1 MDTFLSRYR
10 NLIVLAAILFA
21 QIIALAIQVRRPSDE
36 GETRLIRVW
45 AISAVTPFEKA
56 VVHSQ
61 EWVQGLFTNYAYLRG
76 VRRENRELRAE
87 IERMKI
93 EQARFDEDARMARRV
108 QALLGFK
115 EQYVDSTVAAQVI
128 GTSGSEQSR
137 VLYIDKGSSDGIK
150 TDMAV
155 ITPTGIV
162 GKIVQVA
169 PEWSQVLPINDQ
181 FSGVGAALKDSRLQG
196 ILKGAPNG
204 ATTLQYIMSDEK
216 VVPGEDVITSGGDRI
231 FPKGLPVGKV
241 VSVAPG
247 KDLFLNIRVIP
258 SSRLDGLEEVLV
270 VTRITEKMPDTKDL
284 GPLRASDILAERLP
298 TVPNKTEVDAA
309 GNAKPGGATPTQPGA
324 AAAGTTAP
332 PAGATT
338 RPPTPGT
345 VVNKPATG
353 ATASGTATNKPAGA
367 TTTPRTTTAG
377 ATNGTTPPVKPKP
390 AGTTPPASAQGGAN
404 GAANGTTP
412 PVKVRVVNNYDD
424 STPAPKKTKP
434 AASDSTTTAPE
445 SKPAAPEPA
454 PTTQSEPPPASTQPP
469 STSPPAG
476 AQPQP

>member
-21 QIIALAIQVRRPSDE
+21 QIIALAIQVRRPTDE

-61 EWVQGLFTNYAYLRG
+61 QWVQNLFTNYAYLRG
-76 VRRENRELRAE
+76 VRRENRALRAE
-87 IERMKI
+87 IEQMKI
-93 EQARFDEDARMARRV
+93 EQARLNEDARMSRRI
-108 QALLGFK
+108 QALLAFK
-115 EQYVDSTVAAQVI
+115 EQYVDSTIAAQVI

-137 VLYIDKGSSDGIK
+137 VLYIDKGSNDGIK
-150 TDMAV
+150 PDMAV

-241 VSVAPG
+241 VSVQSG

-258 SSRLDGLEEVLV
+258 SARLDQLEEVLV
-270 VTRITEKMPDTKDL
+270 VTKITEKMPDTKDL

-309 GNAKPGGATPTQPGA
+309 GNAKPAGATPTQPGSA
-324 AAAGTTAP
+324 APGTTTA
-332 PAGATT
+332 AGATT
-338 RPPTPGT
+338 RPSTTGT
-345 VVNKPATG
+345 AATGAANKPAGTG
-353 ATASGTATNKPAGA
+353 ATNKPAGA
-367 TTTPRTTTAG
+367 AITPRPTT
-377 ATNGTTPPVKPKP
+377 V
-390 AGTTPPASAQGGAN
+390 

-412 PVKVRVVNNYDD
+412 AVKPKPSGTAPPASTEAGANGSTPPIKVRVVDNDD
-424 STPAPKKTKP
+424 SKPAPKKTKP
-434 AASDSTTTAPE
+434 AE
-445 SKPAAPEPA
+445 
-454 PTTQSEPPPASTQPP
+454 EPPP
-469 STSPPAG
+469 TSPPTEGTPSEQQPASTPPPG
-476 AQPQP
+476 VQPQP

>member
-1 MDTFLSRYR
+1 MDTFLGRYK

-21 QIIALAIQVRRPSDE
+21 QIIALAVQVRRPSDA
-36 GETRLIRVW
+36 GETRLIRLW
-45 AISAVTPFEKA
+45 AVSAVTPIEKF

-61 EWVQGLFTNYAYLRG
+61 QWVQGLFTNYAYLRG
-76 VRRENRELRAE
+76 VRRENRELKAE

-93 EQARFDEDARMARRV
+93 DDARLSEDARMARRV
-108 QALLGFK
+108 QALLAFK
-115 EQYVDSTVAAQVI
+115 EQYVDSTIAAQVI

-162 GKIVQVA
+162 GKIVQVF
-169 PEWSQVLPINDQ
+169 PDSSQVLPINDQ

-241 VSVAPG
+241 VAVEPG
-247 KDLFLNIRVIP
+247 KDLFLNIRVLP

-270 VTRITEKMPDTKDL
+270 VTKITEKMPDAKDL

-298 TVPNKTEVDAA
+298 TVPTKTEVDAA
-309 GNAKPGGATPTQPGA
+309 GNAKPGGATTA
-324 AAAGTTAP
+324 APGTT

-338 RPPTPGT
+338 KPVAGAVTTTANKPGAGPTTSQRTATPATTPGT
-345 VVNKPATG
+345 NGTLRPKPVIPAQNRATSVKPANQP
-353 ATASGTATNKPAGA
+353 TATPGGEAGSHSSEA
-367 TTTPRTTTAG
+367 GSQTGNGESTA
-377 ATNGTTPPVKPKP
+377 
-390 AGTTPPASAQGGAN
+390 
-404 GAANGTTP
+404 
-412 PVKVRVVNNYDD
+412 
-424 STPAPKKTKP
+424 APKQ
-434 AASDSTTTAPE
+434 
-445 SKPAAPEPA
+445 SKPAPEPA
-454 PTTQSEPPPASTQPP
+454 PAVPPEQPAT
-469 STSPPAG
+469 PPAG
-476 AQPQP
+476 APPQP

>member
-21 QIIALAIQVRRPSDE
+21 QIIALAVQVRRPTDE
-36 GETRLIRVW
+36 GETRLIRIW
-45 AISAVTPFEKA
+45 AISAVAPLEKA
-56 VVHSQ
+56 VVHTQ
-61 EWVQGLFTNYAYLRG
+61 QWVGGLWTNYAYLRG

-87 IERMKI
+87 IEQMKI

-137 VLYIDKGSSDGIK
+137 VLYVDKGSNDGIK
-150 TDMAV
+150 PDMAV

-162 GKIVQVA
+162 GKIVQTA

-216 VVPGEDVITSGGDRI
+216 VVPGEEVITSGGDRI
-231 FPKGLPVGKV
+231 FPKGLPVGIV
-241 VSVAPG
+241 ASAAPG

-258 SSRLDGLEEVLV
+258 AAHLDRLEEVLV
-270 VTRITEKMPDTKDL
+270 VTHITEKMPDAKDL

-309 GNAKPGGATPTQPGA
+309 GNAKPATGTPAAPGAATARANMAPGASKPVAGTTTTGATKPFTG
-324 AAAGTTAP
+324 AAAGTANKPAAAGTA
-332 PAGATT
+332 
-338 RPPTPGT
+338 
-345 VVNKPATG
+345 VNKPAGGMT
-353 ATASGTATNKPAGA
+353 TTRTAT
-367 TTTPRTTTAG
+367 T
-377 ATNGTTPPVKPKP
+377 
-390 AGTTPPASAQGGAN
+390 
-404 GAANGTTP
+404 GAANGTAPATKLKSTGPASTASTNASTNPANGNTP
-412 PVKVRVVNNYDD
+412 PIKVRVVDNYND
-424 STPAPKKTKP
+424 SKPAPKKDAP
-434 AASDSTTTAPE
+434 APE
-445 SKPAAPEPA
+445 AT
-454 PTTQSEPPPASTQPP
+454 PTPSEPPSSTPPGAQTQP
-469 STSPPAG
+469 
-476 AQPQP
+476 